1 LAAFV
6 KFFSFVEALAEK
18 QHNLASDV
26 LEVALT
32 NSAPA
37 QSNTQLSDITQ
48 IAYTNCSARTVT
60 ITSSA
65 QTTGTY
71 SLVGTDLVLTASG
84 GTVGPFSHVVLFN
97 QTSTGDLLIGSWAY
111 GSSVTLQDGETFTID
126 FGASILTLA

>member
-18 QHNLASDV
+18 QHNLGSDV

-37 QSNTQLSDITQ
+37 QSNTQLTDISQ
-48 IAYTNCSARTVT
+48 VSYTFCSARTVT

-84 GTVGPFSHVVLFN
+84 GTVGPFRYICLFN
-97 QTSTGDLLIGSWAY
+97 QTSTGDLLIGSYDY
-111 GSSVTLQDGETFTID
+111 GSSITLQDGETFTID
-126 FGASILTLA
+126 FSTSIMTIA